1 MNRWLFFILGI
12 FISLFFGFIFF
23 VDLEYKSIINII
35 NTKKL
40 SIIIYPIFFYFTG
53 HIFRG
58 LRWQYM
64 LSKIK
69 SNINV
74 ISCLQVY
81 FAGMGLNNFLPFR
94 IGDVFRITSFNKK
107 LSNINKEILAG
118 SLLLEKLIDISVIFM
133 IFLIGLLNMPKNLV
147 KEKIFYINLNS
158 VLIFVIL
165 FSIFIWILF
174 VIIMKLNNK
183 FIFLKKVEIWIN
195 KFIFYIKSFLG
206 KLNNRN
212 CIINIF
218 LLSLTSWIFEA
229 IAIYFIIKDN
239 DNGINNFLASLF
251 SMALGTLSTLIPSSP
266 GYVGTFHYSIA
277 KGFQIFGISKVDSYS
292 YALLV
297 HSLFWISISAIGI
310 VSFCSLFIYRN
321 KKFNFKN
328 N

>member
-1 MNRWLFFILGI
+1 MKRWLFFILGI
-12 FISLFFGFIFF
+12 FISIFFSFIFF
-23 VDLEYKSIINII
+23 SDLDHKSIFNIV

-40 SIIIYPIFFYFTG
+40 SILIYPTFFYFTG

-69 SNINV
+69 HNINV

-107 LSNINKEILAG
+107 LSSINKEILAG
-118 SLLLEKLIDISVIFM
+118 SLLLEKIIDISIIFI
-133 IFLIGLLNMPKNLV
+133 IFFIGLYNMPKDLI

-158 VLIFVIL
+158 IIIFIIL
-165 FSIFIWILF
+165 FSIFICILF
-174 VIIMKLNNK
+174 LIIMMLNNK

-195 KFIFYIKSFLG
+195 KFIFYIRWFLG

-212 CIINIF
+212 FIINIF

-229 IAIYFIIKDN
+229 VAIYFIIKDN
-239 DNGINNFLASLF
+239 DDGINNFLASLF

-277 KGFQIFGISKVDSYS
+277 KSFQIFGISKVDSYS

-297 HSLFWISISAIGI
+297 HSIFWISISAIGI

-321 KKFNFKN
+321 KKFNFKK
-328 N
+328 